1 VYILENATPGGDV
14 WGKNMK
20 NAEEDGKKRKEKHE
34 KSKINAK
41 GAKIKAKWV
50 VEE

>member
-1 VYILENATPGGDV
+1 VYILENATPTGDI
-14 WGKNMK
+14 WGENMI
-20 NAEEDGKKRKEKHE
+20 NAKEHGKKRKEKHE